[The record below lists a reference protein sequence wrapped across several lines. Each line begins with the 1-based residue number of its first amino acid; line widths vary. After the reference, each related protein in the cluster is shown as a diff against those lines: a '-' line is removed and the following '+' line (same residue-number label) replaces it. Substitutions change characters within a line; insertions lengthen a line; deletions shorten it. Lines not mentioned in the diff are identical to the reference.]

1 MFFVALNFL
10 HCCLVTQKEKY
21 MVLYR
26 ESLRLLLLFSFLLQV
41 NIEGKLLPFLYSF
54 SNTLSIV
61 GAISNYTWCEQNRLL
76 CILSAICFSITICAT
91 LDIPHKNIVLRK
103 KVVQYS
109 SFLGNSFLLSTR
121 YLKNI

>member
-26 ESLRLLLLFSFLLQV
+26 ESLRLLLLVSFLLQV
-41 NIEGKLLPFLYSF
+41 NIEGKLLPFLYLF

-76 CILSAICFSITICAT
+76 CILSAICFSISIWAT
-91 LDIPHKNIVLRK
+91 LDIPHKNIFFK
-103 KVVQYS
+103 M
-109 SFLGNSFLLSTR
+109 LLPSELILLVASNQR
-121 YLKNI
+121 LH